1 MSENAL
7 EGPHVTLSLNLARDS
22 RCSNDQTVPVKCR
35 IHWIPQWV
43 RKVLFMRR
51 PFIRAHFTF
60 CIAGAI
66 CAFWL
71 TCARCQ
77 EAAKQPKSNSELEGC
92 RRINNEHMRTHCLE
106 QLDSKAAPGP
116 QQQPTASGT
125 WQLAR
130 TPNPSGGP
138 DSISITKIT
147 DPTPSGQDV
156 AGLMLRCSEGATTN
170 VLIVLAAPL
179 PLRTHPKVVVVA
191 GSTTTEFIASV
202 VPPGSLVLL
211 PEKASA
217 LVENTWQSVPEL
229 AVSMTD
235 NNRALRGVIPLE
247 DLSSAM
253 NELQSNCPN
262 VVRGR
267 K

>member
-1 MSENAL
+1 MA
-7 EGPHVTLSLNLARDS
+7 
-22 RCSNDQTVPVKCR
+22 
-35 IHWIPQWV
+35 
-43 RKVLFMRR
+43 R
-51 PFIRAHFTF
+51 PFIRAPFTF

-71 TCARCQ
+71 SLARC
-77 EAAKQPKSNSELEGC
+77 EEPAKQPKSNSEVEAC
-92 RRINNEHMRTHCLE
+92 RRINNEHMRMHCLE
-106 QLDSKAAPGP
+106 QIDSKTAPDP
-116 QQQPTASGT
+116 QQQPTTSAT

-130 TPNPSGGP
+130 TPNPSGAP

-147 DPTPSGQDV
+147 NPTPSGRDV
-156 AGLMLRCSEGATTN
+156 AGLMLRCAEGATTN

-179 PLRTHPKVVVVA
+179 PLRTHPKVTVVA

-202 VPPGSLVLL
+202 APPGSLVLL

-229 AVSMTD
+229 AVSITD
-235 NNRALRGVIPLE
+235 NNRALRAVIPLE
-247 DLSSAM
+247 DLSNAM
-253 NELQSNCPN
+253 KELQSNCPKM
-262 VVRGR
+262 VRGR

>member
-1 MSENAL
+1 L
-7 EGPHVTLSLNLARDS
+7 
-22 RCSNDQTVPVKCR
+22 
-35 IHWIPQWV
+35 
-43 RKVLFMRR
+43 KVLFMGR

-71 TCARCQ
+71 TSACCQ
-77 EAAKQPKSNSELEGC
+77 EAAKQPKLNSEMQRC

-106 QLDSKAAPGP
+106 QINSKAAPVP

-125 WQLAR
+125 WQLTR
-130 TPNPSGGP
+130 TPNPLGGP
-138 DSISITKIT
+138 DSISISKIAN
-147 DPTPSGQDV
+147 PTPSEQDV
-156 AGLMLRCSEGATTN
+156 AGLMLRCAEGATTD
-170 VLIVLAAPL
+170 VLIVLTAPL
-179 PLRTHPKVVVVA
+179 PPRTHPKVTVVA
-191 GSTTTEFIASV
+191 GATTTEFIATV
-202 VPPGSLVLL
+202 MPPGALVLL

-217 LVENTWQSVPEL
+217 LIENSWQSVPEL
-229 AVSMTD
+229 TVSISD

-247 DLSSAM
+247 DISNAVQ
-253 NELQSNCPN
+253 ELQSNCPK

>member
-1 MSENAL
+1 MA
-7 EGPHVTLSLNLARDS
+7 
-22 RCSNDQTVPVKCR
+22 
-35 IHWIPQWV
+35 
-43 RKVLFMRR
+43 R
-51 PFIRAHFTF
+51 PFIRADFTF

-66 CAFWL
+66 CAFWSI
-71 TCARCQ
+71 CAYCQ
-77 EAAKQPKSNSELEGC
+77 EAAKQPKSNSELESC

-106 QLDSKAAPGP
+106 QMESKAAPGS

-125 WQLAR
+125 WQLAQ

-147 DPTPSGQDV
+147 EPNPSGQDV
-156 AGLMLRCSEGATTN
+156 AGLMLRCAEGATTN

-217 LVENTWQSVPEL
+217 LIENTWQSVPEL

-253 NELQSNCPN
+253 KELQSNCPKL
-262 VVRGR
+262 VRGR

>member
-1 MSENAL
+1 M
-7 EGPHVTLSLNLARDS
+7 
-22 RCSNDQTVPVKCR
+22 
-35 IHWIPQWV
+35 
-43 RKVLFMRR
+43 KVLFMGR

-71 TCARCQ
+71 TSACCQ
-77 EAAKQPKSNSELEGC
+77 EAAKQPKLNSEMERC

-106 QLDSKAAPGP
+106 QINSKAAPVP

-125 WQLAR
+125 WQLTR
-130 TPNPSGGP
+130 TPNPLGGP
-138 DSISITKIT
+138 DSISISKIAN
-147 DPTPSGQDV
+147 PTPSEQDV
-156 AGLMLRCSEGATTN
+156 AGLMLRCAEGATTD
-170 VLIVLAAPL
+170 VLIVLTAPL
-179 PLRTHPKVVVVA
+179 PPRTHPKVTVVA
-191 GSTTTEFIASV
+191 GATTTEFIATV
-202 VPPGSLVLL
+202 MPPGALVLL

-217 LVENTWQSVPEL
+217 LIENSWQSVPEL
-229 AVSMTD
+229 TVSISD

-247 DLSSAM
+247 DISNAVQ
-253 NELQSNCPN
+253 ELQSNCPK

>member
-1 MSENAL
+1 MD
-7 EGPHVTLSLNLARDS
+7 T
-22 RCSNDQTVPVKCR
+22 
-35 IHWIPQWV
+35 
-43 RKVLFMRR
+43 KVLFMGRL
-51 PFIRAHFTF
+51 FIRAHFTF

-71 TCARCQ
+71 TSACCQ
-77 EAAKQPKSNSELEGC
+77 EAAKRPKSNSELEGC
-92 RRINNEHMRTHCLE
+92 RRIKNEHMRMHCLE
-106 QLDSKAAPGP
+106 QINPKAAPGP
-116 QQQPTASGT
+116 QQPPAASAT

-138 DSISITKIT
+138 DSISILKVTA
-147 DPTPSGQDV
+147 PTPSGQDV
-156 AGLMLRCSEGATTN
+156 TGLMLRCAEGATTN

-179 PLRTHPKVVVVA
+179 PPRTHPKVTVVA

-229 AVSMTD
+229 AVSMKD
-235 NNRALRGVIPLE
+235 NNLALRGVIPLE
-247 DLSSAM
+247 DLSNAM
-253 NELQSNCPN
+253 KELQSNCPKAG
-262 VVRGR
+262 RGG